1 MSDWDDGYRQ
11 GWEDADGT
19 RELLDEE
26 AAKFAAHP
34 GMQAA
39 AQAARIRAIVL
50 TLAGIDDDGARVE
63 EARRL
68 LAEKAGVRAR
78 IASITA
84 RDGRVVTIYG
94 PK

>member
-39 AQAARIRAIVL
+39 AQAARI
-50 TLAGIDDDGARVE
+50 E